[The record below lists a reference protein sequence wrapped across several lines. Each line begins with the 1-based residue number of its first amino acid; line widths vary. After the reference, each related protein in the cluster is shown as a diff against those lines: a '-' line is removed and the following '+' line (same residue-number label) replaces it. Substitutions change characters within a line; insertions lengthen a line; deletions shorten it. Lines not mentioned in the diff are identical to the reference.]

1 MEELCVMDFC
11 QDLDYWMI
19 DDIYLEVSSLVS
31 SFEPTNGFKNFKFG

>member
-19 DDIYLEVSSLVS
+19 DDIYLEVTTLILNV
-31 SFEPTNGFKNFKFG
+31 NFLMQTD